1 MGRILSQGTHV
12 VSRSWKRQGRCF
24 RTSRRNQIPANTCM
38 GLCLTERKIIH
49 GVVLSSCVR
58 VNLLNSDRK
67 LMQSPKPAH
76 QHHSAE
82 LLQSP
87 NWFPPFNSVLPQAKI
102 IQSCLVEKC
111 QINSIFW
118 FKAV

>member
-1 MGRILSQGTHV
+1 MVGILSQGTHV

-67 LMQSPKPAH
+67 LMQSPNPATNII
-76 QHHSAE
+76 QLNYCS
-82 LLQSP
+82 LLTG
-87 NWFPPFNSVLPQAKI
+87 FPPFNSVLPQAKI